1 MSGAPFH
8 SIESEK
14 AQVRAIA
21 WLEGSPSSGM
31 RLQKYGNWRVFQ
43 IMAPMLHDW
52 DNFYVTT
59 GAASASLLGLLFVVV
74 TLGAGFSSSDAII
87 GARAFLTPT
96 LVHFGSVLLL
106 SLAVLAPSVSPWP
119 TAVILCLCGLSG
131 LAYLTKIIAA
141 RRKVDFVA
149 LSWADWIPYGGVPA
163 LANACLIVG
172 AAGLTAEKSF
182 APSVIAGAA
191 ALFLICGVYGAWDLT
206 LWIIVNGRKR

>member
-1 MSGAPFH
+1 
-8 SIESEK
+8 
-14 AQVRAIA
+14 
-21 WLEGSPSSGM
+21 M

-106 SLAVLAPSVSPWP
+106 SLAVLAPFASPWP

-131 LAYLTKIIAA
+131 LAYLTKVVAA
-141 RRKVDFVA
+141 RSKIDFVA
-149 LSWADWIPYGGVPA
+149 LGWADWIPYGGVPA
-163 LANACLIVG
+163 LGNACLIVG
-172 AAGLTAEKSF
+172 AAGLIAEKSF
-182 APSVIAGAA
+182 APSVIAGATT
-191 ALFLICGVYGAWDLT
+191 LFLICGVYGAWDLT
-206 LWIIVNGRKR
+206 LWIIIKGRKR

>member
-1 MSGAPFH
+1 
-8 SIESEK
+8 
-14 AQVRAIA
+14 
-21 WLEGSPSSGM
+21 M
-31 RLQKYGNWRVFQ
+31 RLQKCGNWRLFP

-96 LVHFGSVLLL
+96 LVHFGSALLL
-106 SLAVLAPSVSPWP
+106 SLAVLAPLASPWP
-119 TAVILCLCGLSG
+119 TAVVLCLCGLSG
-131 LAYLTKIIAA
+131 LAYLAKVIAE
-141 RRKVDFVA
+141 RRKIDFVA
-149 LSWADWIPYGGVPA
+149 LKWADWIPYGGVPA

-172 AAGLTAEKSF
+172 AAGLIAQKSF

-191 ALFLICGVYGAWDLT
+191 GLFLICGVFGAWDLT

>member
-1 MSGAPFH
+1 
-8 SIESEK
+8 
-14 AQVRAIA
+14 
-21 WLEGSPSSGM
+21 M
-31 RLQKYGNWRVFQ
+31 RLQMYGNWRLFQ
-43 IMAPMLHDW
+43 IMAPILQDW

-59 GAASASLLGLLFVVV
+59 GAASASLIGLLFVVV

-106 SLAVLAPSVSPWP
+106 SLAVLAPLASPWP
-119 TAVILCLCGLSG
+119 AAVILCLCGLSG
-131 LAYLTKIIAA
+131 LAYLAKVIAA

-149 LSWADWIPYGGVPA
+149 LNWADWIPYGVVPA

-172 AAGLTAEKSF
+172 AAGLIAEKPF
-182 APSVIAGAA
+182 APSVIAGAT